1 MCCFG
6 NRVWNG
12 RPTCLGHGQSGG
24 TQFNMRVALMN
35 LLIKSFA
42 YQCWSVM
49 CQSRSMYCF
58 GNKENTNQM
67 TALAMVMGRVK
78 GGYEGSS

>member
-6 NRVWNG
+6 NRDGNG
-12 RPTCLGHGQSGG
+12 RLTCLGHWQSGG
-24 TQFNMRVALMN
+24 THFKMRVALMK
-35 LLIKSFA
+35 LQIKSFA

-49 CQSRSMYCF
+49 CQSRSMCCF

-67 TALAMVMGRVK
+67 TALAMVMVRVK
-78 GGYEGSS
+78 AG

>member
-6 NRVWNG
+6 NRDGNG
-12 RPTCLGHGQSGG
+12 RLTCLGHWQSGG
-24 TQFNMRVALMN
+24 THFKMRVALMK
-35 LLIKSFA
+35 LQIKSFA

-49 CQSRSMYCF
+49 CQSRSMCCF

-78 GGYEGSS
+78 GGYGGSA